1 MPNMPALLQHPDA
14 ARSLLAILIFGTWTL
29 ALVSAIAL
37 LRWHAVSRLG
47 FRINKFRVSGEDVSP
62 FSERLCRAHA
72 NCYEN
77 IGLFTAI
84 VGVAVATGQAHIT
97 GPLAL
102 WCVAARLA
110 QSTTHLCSTRSR
122 WVLVRFSFM
131 VVQVVIVWTWA
142 VRLLAAWL

>member
-1 MPNMPALLQHPDA
+1 MTDAATSQTLLALLLYGA
-14 ARSLLAILIFGTWTL
+14 WTL
-29 ALVSAIAL
+29 ALVAGIGS
-37 LRWHAVSRLG
+37 LRFVEVQFRGH
-47 FRINKFRVSGEDVSP
+47 RINTFKPSGEDVSP
-62 FSERLCRAHA
+62 FSGRLCRAHA

-77 IGLFTAI
+77 LPVFAAI
-84 VGVAVATGQAHIT
+84 VLVAILSGNAAIT